1 MFRKYIAL
9 MKGGI
14 MEMLHFRLSIFVLI
28 GGNLLYLAVVYFL
41 WKAIFDSAGTE
52 SVNGMTF
59 ESTLI
64 YLVLASALFNF
75 MEMFKEE

>member
-41 WKAIFDSAGTE
+41 WKAIFDSA
-52 SVNGMTF
+52 
-59 ESTLI
+59 
-64 YLVLASALFNF
+64 
-75 MEMFKEE
+75 